1 MRNNVAISKGID
13 WTLIILYAI
22 LVVIGVLMI
31 FANEYKEGE
40 SFVQPILDQS
50 KDYGKQTLWVGICT
64 VLAIF
69 ILLTDSKLFT
79 ATANLLYALGI
90 VLCLAALFVGSEVKG
105 SKSWL
110 VLGGFRLQPSELSK
124 VFTCLALA
132 KYISRQET
140 DFSKT
145 AAQAIGAAIALLPAI
160 ITVAQNET
168 GLALVY
174 FSFFLVMYREGLP
187 PFILIAGASVAVILI
202 LSLIFPPNV
211 LFTAY
216 AAAAVL
222 VIIFTRRLF
231 KRNRWLLGTI
241 IGVWAMASIIS
252 SVAMPYLINEVM
264 KPYQRDRIYSLVGK
278 PYIPVDPEERAELE
292 NQKSKSRSKT
302 QNQSEYNVI
311 QSKIAIG
318 SGGVIGKGYLKGT
331 QTRYDFVPE
340 QRTDF
345 IFCTIGEG
353 FGFIGSFVFLCLY
366 AILLFRIVAIAERQ
380 RSTFSRVYAY
390 GVASIFFFHITINIC
405 MTIGLAPV
413 IGIPLP
419 LISYG
424 GLLVAY
430 FYHVVVYFNSA
441 GCRQANDF
449 AVNLTGWFLRPAKTI
464 FFLNIQKTVSGKLTK
479 KQVTQN

>member
-1 MRNNVAISKGID
+1 MIVIYA
-13 WTLIILYAI
+13 TLVI
-22 LVVIGVLMI
+22 IGVLMI

-40 SFVQPILDQS
+40 SILQPVLTQS
-50 KDYGKQTLWVGICT
+50 KDYGKQVLWVGISS
-64 VLAIF
+64 VFAIF
-69 ILLTDSKLFT
+69 ILLTDSKFFT
-79 ATANLLYALGI
+79 ATANLLYGLGI
-90 VLCLAALFVGSEVKG
+90 LLCLAALFVGSEVKG

-110 VLGGFRLQPSELSK
+110 VLGGLRLQPSELSK
-124 VFTCLALA
+124 VFTCLALS

-140 DFSKT
+140 DFNKT
-145 AAQAIGAAIALLPAI
+145 NSQVIGAAISLLPAI
-160 ITVAQNET
+160 ITIAQNET

-187 PFILIAGASVAVILI
+187 PHILIAGASIAVILI
-202 LSLIFPPNV
+202 LSLIFSPKT
-211 LFTAY
+211 LFIAY
-216 AAAAVL
+216 AVLAVA
-222 VIIFTRRLF
+222 VIFYARKMF
-231 KRNRWLLGTI
+231 KRKRFLLWSI
-241 IGVWAMASIIS
+241 MAIWAIASVIS
-252 SVAMPYLINEVM
+252 SLAIPYFINKGM

-278 PYIPVDPEERAELE
+278 TYVPQDSVERAELE
-292 NQKSKSRSKT
+292 KLKLKNRGKS

-318 SGGVIGKGYLKGT
+318 SGRLFGKGYLKGT

-353 FGFIGSFVFLCLY
+353 FGFVGSIIFLSLY
-366 AILLFRIVAIAERQ
+366 VLLLFKTVTIAERQ

-390 GVASIFFFHITINIC
+390 GVASIFFFHIAINIG

-424 GLLVAY
+424 GSSLLT
-430 FYHVVVYFNSA
+430 FTILLFI
-441 GCRQANDF
+441 
-449 AVNLTGWFLRPAKTI
+449 LLRLDAD
-464 FFLNIQKTVSGKLTK
+464 
-479 KQVTQN
+479 KQMILR

>member
-1 MRNNVAISKGID
+1 MCVCA
-13 WTLIILYAI
+13 
-22 LVVIGVLMI
+22 
-31 FANEYKEGE
+31 
-40 SFVQPILDQS
+40 
-50 KDYGKQTLWVGICT
+50 
-64 VLAIF
+64 VLAVF

-79 ATANLLYALGI
+79 ATANLLYGFGVL
-90 VLCLAALFVGSEVKG
+90 LCLAALVVGSEVKG

-145 AAQAIGAAIALLPAI
+145 VSQIVGAAIALLPAI

-174 FSFFLVMYREGLP
+174 FSFFLAMYREGLP
-187 PFILIAGASVAVILI
+187 PFILIAGASLAVILI
-202 LSLIFPPNV
+202 LSLIFSPQT
-211 LFTAY
+211 LFIGY
-216 AAAAVL
+216 AVVAVF
-222 VIIFTRRLF
+222 VIFLSRGLF
-231 KRNRWLLGTI
+231 KRNRLLLWLI
-241 IGVWAMASIIS
+241 FAVWGLASIIS
-252 SVAMPYLINEVM
+252 SVAIPYLINNVM
-264 KPYQRDRIYSLVGK
+264 KPYQRDRIYSLVGQ
-278 PYIPVDPEERAELE
+278 PYVPQNLEERAELE
-292 NQKSKSRSKT
+292 KQKTKT
-302 QNQSEYNVI
+302 RGKNQSEYNVI

-318 SGGVIGKGYLKGT
+318 SGGVLGKGYLKGT

-353 FGFIGSFVFLCLY
+353 FGFIGSVVFLSLY
-366 AILLFRIVAIAERQ
+366 AILLFRIVIIAERQ

-390 GVASIFFFHITINIC
+390 GVASIFFFHIAINIC

-424 GLLVAY
+424 GSSLLTFTILLFILIRLDAD
-430 FYHVVVYFNSA
+430 
-441 GCRQANDF
+441 RQMI
-449 AVNLTGWFLRPAKTI
+449 LR
-464 FFLNIQKTVSGKLTK
+464 
-479 KQVTQN
+479 

>member
-1 MRNNVAISKGID
+1 MLYGLLV
-13 WTLIILYAI
+13 IIGL
-22 LVVIGVLMI
+22 LMI

-40 SFVQPILDQS
+40 NIFQPILSQN
-50 KDYGKQTLWVGICT
+50 KDYGKQVLWVVVCT

-69 ILLTDSKLFT
+69 ILLTDSKFFT
-79 ATANLLYALGI
+79 ATANLLYGLGI
-90 VLCLAALFVGSEVKG
+90 LLCFAALVVGSEVKG
-105 SKSWL
+105 SKSWI

-124 VFTCLALA
+124 VFTCLALS
-132 KYISRQET
+132 KYISRQDT

-145 AAQAIGAAIALLPAI
+145 ASQAIGIAISLFPAV
-160 ITVAQNET
+160 ITIAQNET

-187 PFILIAGASVAVILI
+187 PFILISGASLAIILI
-202 LSLIFPPNV
+202 LSLIFSPGS
-211 LFTAY
+211 LFIAY
-216 AAAAVL
+216 AVLAAL
-222 VIIFTRRLF
+222 VIFFTRNQFR
-231 KRNRWLLGTI
+231 RNRLLLWII
-241 IGVWAMASIIS
+241 IGVWAIASIIS
-252 SVAMPYLINEVM
+252 SVVMPYMINKVM

-278 PYIPVDPEERAELE
+278 PYIPQDLEERAELE
-292 NQKSKSRSKT
+292 KAKAKTRGKS

-318 SGGVIGKGYLKGT
+318 SGGFIGKGYLKGT

-353 FGFIGSFVFLCLY
+353 FGFAGSVVFLGLY
-366 AILLFRIVAIAERQ
+366 AILLFRIVIIAERQ

-390 GVASIFFFHITINIC
+390 GVASIFFFHIAINIC

-424 GLLVAY
+424 GSSLLTFTILLFILIRLDAD
-430 FYHVVVYFNSA
+430 
-441 GCRQANDF
+441 RQMI
-449 AVNLTGWFLRPAKTI
+449 LR
-464 FFLNIQKTVSGKLTK
+464 
-479 KQVTQN
+479 

>member
-1 MRNNVAISKGID
+1 MKNSSTITKGID
-13 WTLIILYAI
+13 WSLIVLYAA
-22 LVVIGVLMI
+22 LVIIGVLMI

-40 SFVQPILDQS
+40 NIFEPVLTQS
-50 KDYGKQTLWVGICT
+50 KDYGKQALWAGVCS

-69 ILLTDSKLFT
+69 ILLTDSKFFT
-79 ATANLLYALGI
+79 ATANLLYGFGI
-90 VLCLAALFVGSEVKG
+90 FLCIAALFVGSEVKG

-140 DFSKT
+140 DFSKIHS
-145 AAQAIGAAIALLPAI
+145 QVIGAAISLLPAI
-160 ITVAQNET
+160 ITIAQNET

-202 LSLIFPPNV
+202 LSLILSPQT
-211 LFTAY
+211 LFIAY
-216 AAAAVL
+216 AVLAVL
-222 VIIFTRRLF
+222 VIIFTRKMF
-231 KRNRWLLGTI
+231 KRNRFLLWIIVGTCAI
-241 IGVWAMASIIS
+241 ASVIS
-252 SVAMPYLINEVM
+252 SLAIPYLINKVM

-278 PYIPVDPEERAELE
+278 PYIPQDPAEREELE
-292 NQKSKSRSKT
+292 KIKSKSRGKK

-318 SGGVIGKGYLKGT
+318 SGGLIGKGYLKGT

-353 FGFIGSFVFLCLY
+353 FGFTGSIIFLSLY
-366 AILLFRIVAIAERQ
+366 AILLFRIVRVAERQ

-390 GVASIFFFHITINIC
+390 GVASIFFFHIAINIC

-424 GLLVAY
+424 GSSLLTFTILLFILIRLDAD
-430 FYHVVVYFNSA
+430 
-441 GCRQANDF
+441 RQMI
-449 AVNLTGWFLRPAKTI
+449 LR
-464 FFLNIQKTVSGKLTK
+464 
-479 KQVTQN
+479 

>member
-1 MRNNVAISKGID
+1 MKNDNNTSKGID
-13 WTLIILYAI
+13 WIMVWLYIA

-31 FANEYKEGE
+31 FANEYKEGD
-40 SFVQPILDQS
+40 SIFQPVLNQS
-50 KDYGKQTLWVGICT
+50 KDYGKQVLWVFICT

-79 ATANLLYALGI
+79 ATANLLYGFGI
-90 VLCLAALFVGSEVKG
+90 LLCIAALFAGTEVKG

-132 KYISRQET
+132 KYISRQEI
-140 DFSKT
+140 DFTKT
-145 AAQAIGAAIALLPAI
+145 TSQVIGGVIALLPAV
-160 ITVAQNET
+160 ITIAQNET

-187 PFILIAGASVAVILI
+187 PFILIAGASVGVILV
-202 LSLIFPPNV
+202 LSLIFSPTT
-211 LFTAY
+211 LFIAY
-216 AAAAVL
+216 G
-222 VIIFTRRLF
+222 IIAIVAILITRNQS
-231 KRNRWLLGTI
+231 KRNPLFLWLI
-241 IGVWAMASIIS
+241 IAIWAFASVMS
-252 SVAMPYLINEVM
+252 SVVIPYGINHIM

-278 PYIPVDPEERAELE
+278 LYVPQNPEEQAELE
-292 NQKSKSRSKT
+292 KLKVKNRGKS

-318 SGGVIGKGYLKGT
+318 SGGVLGKGYLKGT

-353 FGFIGSFVFLCLY
+353 FGFVGSFVFLSLY
-366 AILLFRIVAIAERQ
+366 AIMLFRMVVIAERQ
-380 RSTFSRVYAY
+380 RSTFSRVYSY
-390 GVASIFFFHITINIC
+390 GVASIFFFHIAINIC

-424 GLLVAY
+424 GSSLLTFTILLFILIRLDAD
-430 FYHVVVYFNSA
+430 
-441 GCRQANDF
+441 RQM
-449 AVNLTGWFLRPAKTI
+449 VLR
-464 FFLNIQKTVSGKLTK
+464 
-479 KQVTQN
+479 